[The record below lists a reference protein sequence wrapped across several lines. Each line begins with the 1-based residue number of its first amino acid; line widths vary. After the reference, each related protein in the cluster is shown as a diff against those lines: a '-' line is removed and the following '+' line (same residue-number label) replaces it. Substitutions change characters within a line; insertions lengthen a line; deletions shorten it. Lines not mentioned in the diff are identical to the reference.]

1 MCSTGVVQDKDIRPI
16 FYSKGT
22 LDPDV
27 ESNTGNNTRQQP
39 KPLDWAEY
47 GCVERQEEPVSFTK
61 I

>member
-1 MCSTGVVQDKDIRPI
+1 MQDKDIRPI

-22 LDPDV
+22 FDPDV